1 MNGGI
6 GGKATAAAV
15 RKAATNAAGEGCHM
29 AIGTVTAWSSPR
41 ATVRFKGSTVPNIMT
56 TVQARAGISVSTKVV
71 VMTDGA
77 MTMIIG
83 TI

>member
-1 MNGGI
+1 MSVP

-15 RKAATNAAGEGCHM
+15 RKAAEKAAGEGCHI

-41 ATVRFKGSTVPNIMT
+41 ATVRFKGSTVPSVMT
-56 TVQARAGISVSTKVV
+56 TVQARAGISVSSKVL
-71 VMTDGA
+71 VMTEGA
-77 MTMIIG
+77 ITMIIG